1 MKLGVSIVICCYNSA
16 DRLPKALSHLGF
28 QSALHDPNWEII
40 VVDNASTDNTSEV
53 AKQACPEAIKSR
65 LLVVTEPKSG
75 LSNARI
81 TGLHAARYNIISF
94 IDDDN
99 WVSPDWIA
107 QVNEAFATDVK
118 LGVLGGPSLP
128 VYEGQPPPWIDK
140 IKGFYALG
148 PQHQEDGDI
157 TEAQGS
163 LLWGAGLTIRRE
175 ALMQLFHQ
183 GFEFLMNDRKG
194 SILSTGGDTEICF
207 ALRAMG
213 WSLRYDSRLTLQHF
227 VPSSR
232 LTWEYACKLMLGM
245 GSASVVITIY
255 LIAFKKRPFDYPSVL
270 KRKGKWSYQFL
281 KSFKN
286 LINTI
291 LLNPTACWD
300 KKEGCEVVLKYQK
313 LKGECTSLLENRS
326 KYTECIKRIRNASWN
341 IEGKQ

>member
-1 MKLGVSIVICCYNSA
+1 MKQGVSIVICCYNSA
-16 DRLPKALSHLGF
+16 TRLPETLKHLGC
-28 QSALHDPNWEII
+28 QSALDDTNWEVII
-40 VVDNASTDNTSEV
+40 VDNASTDNTTEV
-53 AKQACPEAIKSR
+53 AKEACPESLKSR
-65 LLVVTEPKSG
+65 LRLVAEPKSG

-81 TGLHAARYNIISF
+81 TGFQSARYNIISF

-99 WVSPDWIA
+99 WVSPDWID
-107 QVNEAFATDVK
+107 QVNEAFARDVK

-148 PQHQEDGDI
+148 PQHPKDGDI

-163 LLWGAGLTIRRE
+163 LLWGAGLTIRSE

-213 WSLRYDSRLTLQHF
+213 WSLRYDSSLTLQHF

-232 LTWEYACKLMLGM
+232 LTWQYACKLMHGM
-245 GSASVVITIY
+245 GAASVLFNIY
-255 LIAFKKRPFDYPSVL
+255 LIALKNAPFDNYL
-270 KRKGKWSYQFL
+270 LIKKKGNWNYQFL

-286 LINTI
+286 LLNTI
-291 LLNPTACWD
+291 FLNPLVCLD
-300 KKEGCEVVLKYQK
+300 KKEGCDIVLKYQM
-313 LKGECTSLLENRS
+313 LKGELSTLLENRS
-326 KYTECIKRIRNASWN
+326 NYTECINRIQSARWN
-341 IEGKQ
+341 VDGKQ